1 MKRLP
6 IWMFFC
12 ILLVPAYG
20 DGQTANKQKEESKI
34 LAIEA
39 HDEVL
44 GNQLDK
50 AKILAAVRQL
60 EQAKVLD
67 ANQPWVYLGLAEA
80 TLASGYYLGSWFKK
94 SSFSG
99 GTVPKVMTLIRKA
112 LKLDP
117 DHHRAHV
124 KMANMYI
131 ILREFES
138 AQRMIERAHKLN
150 DENFYTWK
158 THVDLIRFWKP
169 GSIDQIR
176 HLLKESLKRVRN
188 PYQME
193 RVVFRLQE
201 LANAT
206 GDFKMT
212 EKILLAKIAK
222 NPKDPYVH
230 SAYGNFLTNHNRLK
244 EARREVL
251 KAMELGAGGKVTG
264 LLTTI
269 MRRLA
274 KTSYY

>member
-1 MKRLP
+1 MKLFS
-6 IWMFFC
+6 IWIVFC
-12 ILLVPAYG
+12 FLLVPAYG
-20 DGQTANKQKEESKI
+20 YGQISSKQKAESKT
-34 LAIEA
+34 LAIKA
-39 HDEVL
+39 HDEIL
-44 GNQLDK
+44 ANQLDK
-50 AKILAAVRQL
+50 ARVLAAVHNL
-60 EQAKVLD
+60 ERAKVLD
-67 ANQPWVYLGLAEA
+67 PSQPWVYLGLAEA

-131 ILREFES
+131 ISGEFES
-138 AQRMIERAHKLN
+138 AQISIERAHKLN

-158 THVDLIRFWKP
+158 TRVDLIRLWKP
-169 GSIDQIR
+169 GSVDLIR

-206 GDFKMT
+206 GDFKIA

-251 KAMELGAGGKVTG
+251 TALKLGANEKVAR
-264 LLTTI
+264 LLATI
-269 MRRLA
+269 VRRLSR
-274 KTSYY
+274 TTYY